1 MAKIQ
6 DLAAVLAERHLLTGK
21 AAEKF
26 IEDFFSVLND
36 GLHYEKQVKVKGLG
50 TFKVSS
56 VAPRESIDVNTG
68 KRILI
73 EARDKISF
81 TPEASMRDLVNK
93 PFAQF
98 ETVVVNDGV
107 DFEQIDAK
115 FSQDEDGAVAEVL
128 GQTKEQYEKSKK
140 HEERVEEA
148 SEPSPSPD
156 APSSF
161 CLTSEELSLLNGTAG
176 QDDGSLAGSES
187 DEKLSPPSPV
197 LRLDND
203 MLKELNGCEPQ
214 EEVALP
220 EEEETHEEE
229 LEVNGDVDDGEQL
242 DKSRRMTRILLGAA
256 VFCLLAFV
264 ACGFYVGHQ
273 LRVKDN
279 RIAYLESRLVAGV
292 PQKSTQAGGAGKQ
305 SMTVPSQSG
314 ASSASKVVSTDD
326 NVGSGEE
333 QKERLPAKN
342 AGKDEASLRH
352 SSDDKN
358 ETKTQKEDKANVS
371 GFDGSVYNKDA
382 RVRTGAYII
391 IGIEQT
397 VTVKKGQT
405 LASISRV
412 HLGPG
417 MECYVEAVNNGT
429 KEVKAGQKINIPKLK
444 HK

>member
-140 HEERVEEA
+140 HEERVEET

-161 CLTSEELSLLNGTAG
+161 CLTSDELSLLNGTAG
-176 QDDGSLAGSES
+176 QDDSSLAGSES

-242 DKSRRMTRILLGAA
+242 DKSRRMTRILLGVAG
-256 VFCLLAFV
+256 FCLLAFV

-305 SMTVPSQSG
+305 SMTAPSQSG

-326 NVGSGEE
+326 NIGSGEE

-342 AGKDEASLRH
+342 VGKDEASLRH
-352 SSDDKN
+352 SSDEKN

-371 GFDGSVYNKDA
+371 GFDGMVYNKDA